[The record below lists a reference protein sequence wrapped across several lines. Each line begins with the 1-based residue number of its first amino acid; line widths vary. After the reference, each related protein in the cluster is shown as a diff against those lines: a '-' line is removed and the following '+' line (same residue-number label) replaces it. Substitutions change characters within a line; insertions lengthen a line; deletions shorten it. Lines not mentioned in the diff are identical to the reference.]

1 MNFTTVDFFAF
12 EYLINPDK
20 RLYWGYLLS
29 SILIAIIYFYI
40 TKKNNR
46 LITSSKLWL
55 HPSAKLDYYYF
66 FLSYFINLFLLIP
79 FIISAKTIA
88 LEVNRFLYK
97 QFDYFENSFF
107 SYGEIILLYTIT
119 LFLVSDFTRYW
130 LHRFLHTIPFLWE
143 FHKVHHS
150 AKVLTPI
157 TFYRVHPVENFLFG
171 LRYSFSI
178 GIVTGIFIYLFGAL
192 IDIYMVL
199 GVNAFLFFF
208 SLIGSNLRHSH
219 VPISYGRFIEKWFI
233 SPKQHQIHHSKKH
246 FNKNYG
252 GYIAIWDRVF
262 GTLCLSNS
270 VKVMKFGLRVDQMK
284 DYLSL
289 KDLILRPFINLIKKR
304 RINEKFKTIYVY
316 IFSRNKYKLKCK

>member
-1 MNFTTVDFFAF
+1 MNDFYAF

-29 SILIAIIYFYI
+29 SLFIGIIYFYI
-40 TKKNNR
+40 TKKNSR

-66 FLSYFINLFLLIP
+66 FLSYFINILLLIP
-79 FIISAKTIA
+79 FILSAKTIA
-88 LEVNRFLYK
+88 FWVNKFLY
-97 QFDYFENSFF
+97 QEFDYFDNSFF
-107 SYGEIILLYTIT
+107 SYSEIIFLYTIT

-171 LRYSFSI
+171 LRYSLSI
-178 GIVTGIFIYLFGAL
+178 GIVTGVFIYFFGAM
-192 IDIYMVL
+192 IDIYLVL
-199 GVNAFLFFF
+199 GVNVFLFFF

-219 VPISYGRFIEKWFI
+219 VPISYGRFLEKWFI
-233 SPKQHQIHHSKKH
+233 SPKQHQIHHSRKH
-246 FNKNYG
+246 FDKNYG
-252 GYIAIWDRVF
+252 GYIAIWDRIF

-270 VKVMKFGLRVDQMK
+270 VRVMKFGLRVEQMK

-289 KDLILRPFINLIKKR
+289 KDLILRPFINLVKKGKF
-304 RINEKFKTIYVY
+304 NEKFKIIYVY
-316 IFSRNKYKLKCK
+316 IFSRFKYKLKCK

>member
-1 MNFTTVDFFAF
+1 MNNFFAL
-12 EYLINPDK
+12 EYFINPDK
-20 RLYWGYLLS
+20 RLFWAYILS
-29 SILIAIIYFYI
+29 SILIAIIYFYVS
-40 TKKNNR
+40 KKNSR
-46 LITSSKLWL
+46 VITSSKLWL

-66 FLSYFINLFLLIP
+66 FLSYFINIFLLIP

-88 LEVNRFLYK
+88 FGVNKFLYLY
-97 QFDYFENSFF
+97 FDYYENSFF
-107 SYGEIILLYTIT
+107 SYGMIVFMYTIAV
-119 LFLVSDFTRYW
+119 FLVSDFTRYW

-171 LRYSFSI
+171 LRYSLSI
-178 GIVTGIFIYLFGAL
+178 GIVTGIFIYFFGAM

-252 GYIAIWDRVF
+252 GYIAVWDRVF
-262 GTLCLSNS
+262 GTLCLSQN
-270 VKVMKFGLRVDQMK
+270 VKVMKFGLRLEQMK

-289 KDLILRPFINLIKKR
+289 KDLLLRPFINLIKKGR
-304 RINEKFKTIYVY
+304 VSEKFKTIYVY
-316 IFSRNKYKLKCK
+316 IFTRFNYKLKCK